1 MSKPRSHISPIDIIV
16 DPATT
21 KDSLMDADRAPNRS
35 GVEVRRAAAT
45 FAQPIRDQGVLQLL
59 TSFGPFVIACAA
71 MYLVYPIFPILGLTL
86 ALPTGMLLVRV
97 FIVQHDCGHGSFFR
111 SARANTIAGWACS
124 LLTFTPFTSW
134 ARQHSLH
141 HASWSNLDRR
151 KGADL
156 YSACLT
162 VNEYRALSRWRRFLH
177 RLPRHPLVANLLLPP
192 VVFLVLYRLPFDTPR
207 RWVRE
212 RRSIHLTNAALLT
225 LLGSMALLLG
235 WQRVLMIQLSVMIVA
250 SIVGV
255 WLFSLQHRFDTAR
268 WTRREDWSAS
278 DASMEA
284 SSWFCLP
291 PVLHWLTGN
300 IGFHHVHHLNPRVPS
315 YRLGA
320 AHDTVQA
327 LWPVEPLT
335 LSGGLRAPWLTLW
348 DEARGQLVSFHDA
361 ATAPT

>member
-1 MSKPRSHISPIDIIV
+1 
-16 DPATT
+16 
-21 KDSLMDADRAPNRS
+21 
-35 GVEVRRAAAT
+35 
-45 FAQPIRDQGVLQLL
+45 
-59 TSFGPFVIACAA
+59 
-71 MYLVYPIFPILGLTL
+71 
-86 ALPTGMLLVRV
+86 
-97 FIVQHDCGHGSFFR
+97 
-111 SARANTIAGWACS
+111 
-124 LLTFTPFTSW
+124 
-134 ARQHSLH
+134 
-141 HASWSNLDRR
+141 
-151 KGADL
+151 
-156 YSACLT
+156 
-162 VNEYRALSRWRRFLH
+162 
-177 RLPRHPLVANLLLPP
+177 
-192 VVFLVLYRLPFDTPR
+192 
-207 RWVRE
+207 
-212 RRSIHLTNAALLT
+212 
-225 LLGSMALLLG
+225 
-235 WQRVLMIQLSVMIVA
+235 MIVA

-348 DEARGQLVSFHDA
+348 DETRGQLVSFHDA